1 LVDIFPAKKLNSL
14 DNFPSISEIA
24 SIASYC
30 YDALPLADPFA
41 AHPDFVMSLR
51 SNLLMTGF
59 AVICSASQAGAAPYL
74 PAADSQILE
83 RLPFK
88 PSDPVAREMTQMRA
102 ELLRNPHNVSVAVQL
117 ARRYYGLVAEE
128 GDPRYLGY
136 AQAALAPWWEMPL
149 PPVEVQVLRASLG
162 QFRHDFDG
170 AVADLTKVIE
180 REPRHSQARSLRA
193 MIHIV
198 QARYQQARAD
208 CLALRGVA
216 SELIAIGCEAM
227 IDGLTGKVAVAY
239 SVLGETLRRYPD
251 APAGDRL
258 WVLIRLAEMAQRQG
272 RPEVAEFH
280 FREAIS
286 LGISDTFLLAA
297 YADFLLDQKRPAEV
311 IAMLKNKIPSDVLL
325 LRLVLAERVLSLPSA
340 KQREAML
347 VARFSAAQLRGDTVH
362 QQEEARFAL
371 EVQNDPKKALG
382 LAQENWKVQ
391 REPRDARIFLE
402 AARAA
407 KDSTAAQAVFT
418 WLNDSHIEDRYLISL
433 ARQLNGAQK

>member
-1 LVDIFPAKKLNSL
+1 
-14 DNFPSISEIA
+14 
-24 SIASYC
+24 
-30 YDALPLADPFA
+30 
-41 AHPDFVMSLR
+41 
-51 SNLLMTGF
+51 MTGF
-59 AVICSASQAGAAPYL
+59 AVICSASQVGAAPYL

-88 PSDPVAREMTQMRA
+88 PSDPVAREMTQMRV
-102 ELLRNPHNVSVAVQL
+102 ELLRNPRNVNVAVQL

-136 AQAALAPWWEMPL
+136 AQAALAPWWEMAL

-162 QFRHDFDG
+162 QFRHDFNG
-170 AVADLTKVIE
+170 AVADLTRVIE

-198 QARYQQARAD
+198 QARYQQARED
-208 CLALRGVA
+208 CQALRGVA
-216 SELIAIGCEAM
+216 SELIAAGCEAM
-227 IDGLTGKVAVAY
+227 IDGLTGKAAVAY

-251 APAGDRL
+251 APAGDKL
-258 WVLIRLAEMAQRQG
+258 WVLIRLAEISQRQG
-272 RPEVAEFH
+272 RPEIAEAH
-280 FREAIS
+280 FRQALS
-286 LGISDTFLLAA
+286 LGIPDTFLLAA
-297 YADFLLDQKRPAEV
+297 YADFLLDRKRPAEV
-311 IAMLKNKIPSDVLL
+311 VAMLKDKIPSDVLL

-371 EVQNDPKKALG
+371 EVQNDPRKALG

-391 REPRDARIFLE
+391 REPRDARILLE
-402 AARAA
+402 AALAA
-407 KDSTAAQAVFT
+407 KDSLGAQAVFA

-433 ARQLNGAQK
+433 ARQLKGAQK